1 MLTPHCAGLQTES
14 ERLIP
19 DAWGFV
25 DDKVS
30 RGVIANH
37 KPVCG
42 GRCLILTHPKV
53 PVWPYG
59 TVNLLPISVLMVTLP
74 MVFWFIFVAPDLWHR
89 VHPALPIVGLLVLLD
104 ALFYLALAWMT
115 EPGIMHTTHDD
126 ARHNKGQWMVK
137 CPMTEKEFDLVPP
150 SPTHISADI
159 YFKIT
164 AAFWGRRARPAP

>member
-159 YFKIT
+159 YF
-164 AAFWGRRARPAP
+164 